1 MDMFKKMFKVEIPVI
16 GVVHLS
22 PLPGSPCYDGT
33 SVKEISKQ
41 AIKSA
46 KVMTENGIDGI
57 IVENFGDKMF
67 LKKVGPEV
75 VAVMTYIAKE
85 IKESISV
92 PIGMCVLQSD
102 AIAGIAIS
110 KAVGAEFIR
119 VPYYTETYIVD
130 AGMMESIA
138 AEALRYRKFLE
149 SDVKIFADVHIK
161 HSYPL
166 SQRPIEHAAED
177 AYHRGLADAIII
189 TGRKTGGETKVDDVA
204 RVKKAL
210 PEVPLVVGSGVTIE
224 NVDNYLPYIDAIIAT
239 TGLNVGGEVE
249 TEPDPVSVSK
259 FMEKIKN
266 YRQKL

>member
-1 MDMFKKMFKVEIPVI
+1 MDMFEKMFKAKIPVI

-33 SVKEISKQ
+33 SVKEISEQ
-41 AIKSA
+41 AIKRA
-46 KVMTENGIDGI
+46 KAMTENGIDGI

-85 IKESISV
+85 IKESVSV

-138 AEALRYRKFLE
+138 AETLRYRKFLE

-166 SQRPIEHAAED
+166 SQRPIEYAAED
-177 AYHRGLADAIII
+177 AYYRGLANAIII
-189 TGRKTGGETKVDDVA
+189 TGRKTGGETEVNDVV

-224 NVDNYLPYIDAIIAT
+224 NVDNYLPYIDAIIVT
-239 TGLNVGGEVE
+239 TGLNKGGGVE
-249 TEPDPVSVSK
+249 NEPDPVSISK

-266 YRQKL
+266 YRKNL

>member
-1 MDMFKKMFKVEIPVI
+1 MDMFKKMFKAKIPVI

-22 PLPGSPCYDGT
+22 PLPGSPCY
-33 SVKEISKQ
+33 
-41 AIKSA
+41 
-46 KVMTENGIDGI
+46 

-102 AIAGIAIS
+102 AIAGLAIS

-138 AEALRYRKFLE
+138 AETLRYRKFLE
-149 SDVKIFADVHIK
+149 SDVKIFAD
-161 HSYPL
+161 
-166 SQRPIEHAAED
+166 
-177 AYHRGLADAIII
+177 
-189 TGRKTGGETKVDDVA
+189 
-204 RVKKAL
+204 
-210 PEVPLVVGSGVTIE
+210 
-224 NVDNYLPYIDAIIAT
+224 
-239 TGLNVGGEVE
+239 
-249 TEPDPVSVSK
+249 
-259 FMEKIKN
+259 
-266 YRQKL
+266 